1 MTVKKAPKK
10 DKMRRGGRK
19 KNEYTEGQ
27 KRQVASVARL
37 QCSVEEIAVVTGIP
51 HTSLE
56 RHFGDVIKEAKEKG
70 CESLRRAQF
79 MTALK
84 GNPAMLIWLGK
95 QWLGQKDKQDLELSG
110 PDGGPIQTQT
120 RELTDEMLVKH
131 EESLKR
137 IASRYGGTERGI
149 SSEVDETGVDQ
160 EQPDPEAA

>member
-1 MTVKKAPKK
+1 MTLKEPEK
-10 DKMRRGGRK
+10 DKTKRGGRPRIEFSPGLEK
-19 KNEYTEGQ
+19 EI
-27 KRQVASVARL
+27 RSLAMI
-37 QCSVEEIAVVTGIP
+37 QCSVEEISIVTGQSQ
-51 HTSLE
+51 TTLR
-56 RHFGDVIKEAKEKG
+56 RHFGVAIKEAREG
-70 CESLRRAQF
+70 GNNSLRRAQF
-79 MTALK
+79 KAALK
-84 GNPAMLIWLGK
+84 GNSAMLIWLGK